1 MLRLSPCDLELPLP
15 ALRCRSIT
23 EKEMQM
29 SLKTDSKLE
38 TELSPEEVSDDQSLT
53 KDEKLA
59 RISDMKYDLERQ
71 TGRGTADLDQVET
84 RMAAINL
91 AMSRAKH
98 G

>member
-1 MLRLSPCDLELPLP
+1 
-15 ALRCRSIT
+15 
-23 EKEMQM
+23 M

-71 TGRGTADLDQVET
+71 TGRGTADLDQVEM

-91 AMSRAKH
+91 AMSRAKR

>member
-1 MLRLSPCDLELPLP
+1 
-15 ALRCRSIT
+15 
-23 EKEMQM
+23 M

>member
-1 MLRLSPCDLELPLP
+1 
-15 ALRCRSIT
+15 LRCKSIT

-29 SLKTDSKLE
+29 SLNTDSKLE
-38 TELSPEEVSDDQSLT
+38 TELTPEEISDDQTLT

-91 AMSRAKH
+91 AMNRAKR

>member
-1 MLRLSPCDLELPLP
+1 
-15 ALRCRSIT
+15 
-23 EKEMQM
+23 M

-38 TELSPEEVSDDQSLT
+38 TELTPEEVSDDQSLT

-91 AMSRAKH
+91 AMSRAKR